1 ASAHR
6 HQFAARRALDRP
18 SHEDRA
24 IRPLPGGLRAQRR
37 LARPGDRRTLTRGC
51 IRVRDR
57 GVPHRHALH
66 DSGDPAHRRLYRQC
80 RRAVAR
86 AGHEQLSAVPGAILR
101 YAAGGRRGRHAIRTQ
116 RGPRPAMDQ
125 ARHARPRAPHRRD
138 RKGAGHR
145 QHRLPSRSP
154 PGDDQHTRRQGA
166 RRRQL
171 DPRPGLPRPRRRKPG
186 GRRLGLDLRSDPPGR
201 APRDRQGTGRRPR
214 PRSPHLAD
222 AQKYVCPIEG
232 LQTYPRARD
241 EHGPAQDRAPRPVP
255 GRRQVADEGVRSPV
269 PDRRDRGRDRC
280 SFRRGLACARV
291 ELSTLATFEASTG
304 SRELQTHERLVDGDP
319 ADRYRPADHLP
330 EAALMNEMT
339 TITTAKDWASDQEV
353 RWCPGCGDYA
363 VLKAVQRTMPDLGV
377 AREKTVFIS
386 GIGCSSR
393 FPYYMA
399 CYGFH
404 TIHGRAAAIATGA
417 KLANPELDVWIITG
431 DGDALSIG
439 GNHTMHVLR
448 RNLDCQILLFNN
460 EIYGLTKGQYSP
472 TSRVGTRSPS
482 TPFGSVDRPVTPCA
496 FALGSGARFIARGI
510 DVHKNL
516 PDVLKAAH
524 AHRGASFVEIFQNCI
539 VYNDDVFASFTEKQ
553 AADEKQLWLK
563 PGEKMVFAGG
573 TKGLALDT
581 ENLRLK

>member
-1 ASAHR
+1 
-6 HQFAARRALDRP
+6 
-18 SHEDRA
+18 
-24 IRPLPGGLRAQRR
+24 
-37 LARPGDRRTLTRGC
+37 
-51 IRVRDR
+51 
-57 GVPHRHALH
+57 
-66 DSGDPAHRRLYRQC
+66 
-80 RRAVAR
+80 
-86 AGHEQLSAVPGAILR
+86 
-101 YAAGGRRGRHAIRTQ
+101 
-116 RGPRPAMDQ
+116 
-125 ARHARPRAPHRRD
+125 
-138 RKGAGHR
+138 
-145 QHRLPSRSP
+145 
-154 PGDDQHTRRQGA
+154 
-166 RRRQL
+166 
-171 DPRPGLPRPRRRKPG
+171 
-186 GRRLGLDLRSDPPGR
+186 
-201 APRDRQGTGRRPR
+201 
-214 PRSPHLAD
+214 
-222 AQKYVCPIEG
+222 
-232 LQTYPRARD
+232 
-241 EHGPAQDRAPRPVP
+241 
-255 GRRQVADEGVRSPV
+255 
-269 PDRRDRGRDRC
+269 
-280 SFRRGLACARV
+280 
-291 ELSTLATFEASTG
+291 
-304 SRELQTHERLVDGDP
+304 
-319 ADRYRPADHLP
+319 
-330 EAALMNEMT
+330 MNDMT

-363 VLKAVQRTMPDLGV
+363 VLKAVQRTMPDLGIS
-377 AREKTVFIS
+377 REKTVFIS

-399 CYGFH
+399 SYGFH
-404 TIHGRAAAIATGA
+404 TIHGRAAAVATGV

-563 PGEKMVFAGG
+563 PGEKMLFAGG

-581 ENLRLK
+581 ENLRLKVVPGDDPNVIVHDPTNRQVAAMLILMPHEGFPIALGVIYEDPAPTFESAVMEQNKAASSGKTADLQALVSKGQTWQVEKEPHQL